1 MTSSDA
7 ASTYERRCRLLM
19 RLAYP
24 PRFREFRGAE
34 LLSTLMDLA
43 EPGQSSPTLRDGL
56 DVLRSGL
63 MLRLRER
70 PPVGHWL
77 LYRLFGIQ
85 VPWEYRWWARDDIQG
100 QFFYERH
107 IASTMLWTSLCST
120 LTQLLTSHVTH
131 LFFLSQLGASV
142 VVYLV
147 LLPAKDRFKR
157 RWLARH
163 EFHPDGTSYVPI
175 PPEVHPG
182 GRAHEPKPDD
192 VQRIKRLGP

>member
-1 MTSSDA
+1 MTSNA
-7 ASTYERRCRLLM
+7 AAYERRCRLLM
-19 RLAYP
+19 RVAYP

-34 LLSTLMDLA
+34 LMGTLMDLA

-70 PPVGHWL
+70 PPIGHWL
-77 LYRLFGIQ
+77 LYRWVGAQ
-85 VPWEYRWWARDDIQG
+85 VPWKYRWWARDDIQG
-100 QFFYERH
+100 RFFFERH
-107 IASTMLWTSLCST
+107 IASTMLWTSLCIM
-120 LTQLLTSHVTH
+120 LGQLVVSHVTH
-131 LFFLSQLGASV
+131 LFFLGQLGASV

-147 LLPAKDRFKR
+147 LLPTKNRFKR

-175 PPEVHPG
+175 PLEV
-182 GRAHEPKPDD
+182 RPDD
-192 VQRIKRLGP
+192 RAYESKPHDT